1 MDISNFLNNLNEK
14 NEKKSKDEVS
24 ANDEKLIEILQEI
37 SNDYLQEG
45 KILTSNIKFS
55 VCDECNEF
63 LKNIIK
69 ENFAYITNT
78 WCCGLEVK
86 EVKYKE
92 VK

>member
-1 MDISNFLNNLNEK
+1 MKVETVKYYCDVCHKEV
-14 NEKKSKDEVS
+14 KDEK
-24 ANDEKLIEILQEI
+24 DFKLIQIPV
-37 SNDYLQEG
+37 DYLQEG

-78 WCCGLEVK
+78 WCCGVQVEEVK
-86 EVKYKE
+86 DEEVK
-92 VK
+92 

>member
-1 MDISNFLNNLNEK
+1 MKVETVKYYCDVCNKEV
-14 NEKKSKDEVS
+14 KDE
-24 ANDEKLIEILQEI
+24 NDFRLIQIPV
-37 SNDYLQEG
+37 DYLQEG

-78 WCCGLEVK
+78 WCCGLEVEK
-86 EVKYKE
+86 VKYKGVE
-92 VK
+92 

>member
-1 MDISNFLNNLNEK
+1 MKVETVKYYCDVCNKEVK
-14 NEKKSKDEVS
+14 NE
-24 ANDEKLIEILQEI
+24 NDFRLIQIPV
-37 SNDYLQEG
+37 DYLQEG

-92 VK
+92 VE

>member
-1 MDISNFLNNLNEK
+1 MKVETVKYYCDVCHKEV
-14 NEKKSKDEVS
+14 KDEKDFKFIKIPV
-24 ANDEKLIEILQEI
+24 
-37 SNDYLQEG
+37 DYLQEG

-69 ENFAYITNT
+69 EKFADIKMI
-78 WCCGLEVK
+78 WCGGLKVK

-92 VK
+92 VE

>member
-1 MDISNFLNNLNEK
+1 MYK
-14 NEKKSKDEVS
+14 NKHYCDVCNKEVKDE
-24 ANDEKLIEILQEI
+24 NDFRLIQIPV
-37 SNDYLQEG
+37 DYLQEG

>member
-1 MDISNFLNNLNEK
+1 MKVETVKYYCDVCNKEV
-14 NEKKSKDEVS
+14 KDEK
-24 ANDEKLIEILQEI
+24 DFKLIQIPV
-37 SNDYLQEG
+37 DYLQEG
-45 KILTSNIKFS
+45 KILTSNIKFT

-78 WCCGLEVK
+78 WFCGLKVE

-92 VK
+92 VE

>member
-1 MDISNFLNNLNEK
+1 MKVETVKYYCDVCNKEV
-14 NEKKSKDEVS
+14 KDE
-24 ANDEKLIEILQEI
+24 NDFRLIQIPV
-37 SNDYLQEG
+37 DYLQEG

-78 WCCGLEVK
+78 WCCGLEGEKMKDKGV
-86 EVKYKE
+86 EG
-92 VK
+92 